1 MTIIYAIL
9 MLCMLIFI
17 HEFGHFIAAK
27 ACGVKVN
34 EFALGMGP
42 VLVQKQ
48 KGDTMYSL
56 RAIPIGGF
64 CAMEGEDEESTHDDA
79 FCNKKPW
86 QKVIPVSESMIKNAV
101 NDVKKSFYEYG
112 GMSGDKKSEY
122 DAYSAKLNAYYKTL
136 DVEDRL
142 AASWT
147 LDQIRLELAEHVKK
161 EVQAQNPKWK
171 VGQPIDSKVLDK
183 IFAEEKVTS
192 KYKHSVVTGTYK
204 GINKR
209 A

>member
-1 MTIIYAIL
+1 MNIHQADKYNYSNFLRLFSKNNKDDFISNLKNSFSNVSGSYNGNTIEDVLKGTVKNSY
-9 MLCMLIFI
+9 
-17 HEFGHFIAAK
+17 
-27 ACGVKVN
+27 GV
-34 EFALGMGP
+34 EGM
-42 VLVQKQ
+42 
-48 KGDTMYSL
+48 DIT
-56 RAIPIGGF
+56 
-64 CAMEGEDEESTHDDA
+64 
-79 FCNKKPW
+79 NKKAW

-192 KYKHSVVTGTYK
+192 KYKHSAVTGTYK
-204 GINKR
+204 GFNKR
-209 A
+209 V